1 MVRFPSF
8 RRFASD
14 TAGVVLVEAMISIP
28 ILIMILVTMVEFGVA
43 TFQWNQSIK
52 ALQIGA
58 RLASVSSPIVTP
70 EDYATLSD
78 YGALIDGDPVPG
90 TVVSVSC
97 GAGANPCNETE
108 FDRLYFGSDA
118 SDASGGVC
126 GTPAP
131 GTVSGMCDAAPFLG
145 QDVIRVTYTRAGLGY
160 VGRPFGPVTTIT
172 VELHNASFDLLILD
186 DLFSWAGRISVP
198 AHPVSITSE
207 DVSNCKAG
215 C

>member
-1 MVRFPSF
+1 MVKFPSF
-8 RRFASD
+8 SRFTSD

-58 RLASVSSPIVTP
+58 RLASVSSPIV
-70 EDYATLSD
+70 EDADYAALTSD
-78 YGALIDGDPVPG
+78 YGALIDGDPVPAS
-90 TVVSVSC
+90 VVSFSC
-97 GAGANPCNETE
+97 GAGTDPCNDTQ
-108 FDRLYFGSDA
+108 FKRLYFGSD
-118 SDASGGVC
+118 DDC
-126 GTPAP
+126 GAPAA

-172 VELHNASFDLLILD
+172 VELYKRRL
-186 DLFSWAGRISVP
+186 
-198 AHPVSITSE
+198 TY
-207 DVSNCKAG
+207 
-215 C
+215 

>member
-1 MVRFPSF
+1 MVKFPTF

-14 TAGVVLVEAMISIP
+14 NAGVVLVEAMISIP

-52 ALQIGA
+52 ALQVGA
-58 RLASVSSPIVTP
+58 RLASVSSPIVT
-70 EDYATLSD
+70 DYATLSD
-78 YGALIDGDPVPG
+78 YGTLIDGDPVPA
-90 TVVSVSC
+90 TAVSVSC
-97 GAGANPCNETE
+97 GAGTIDCDEVE
-108 FDRLYFGSDA
+108 FNRLYFGSD
-118 SDASGGVC
+118 GVC
-126 GTPAP
+126 GAPLP

-186 DLFSWAGRISVP
+186 DLFSWAGSISIP
-198 AHPVSITSE
+198 AHPVAITSE

>member
-1 MVRFPSF
+1 MVKFPTF

-14 TAGVVLVEAMISIP
+14 NAGVVLVEAMISIP

-78 YGALIDGDPVPG
+78 YGALIDGDPVPV

-97 GAGANPCNETE
+97 GAGTNPCNVNE
-108 FDRLYFGSDA
+108 FNRLYFGSDG
-118 SDASGGVC
+118 DC